1 MAKDINF
8 YVTKKNA
15 DLLKYDWNRKE
26 IAPIA
31 PIESRYLFDMVS
43 VSLLRLYRCE
53 CGFEYILIVS
63 DHFKNSHNHVQPVIN
78 QPKQQLVNSLTIS
91 SYSLVSPPETIMI
104 EVMSLETIYLIICT
118 NYSETSQLRISQIAD
133 MPWIVDKMFSPNLEN
148 LW

>member
-63 DHFKNSHNHVQPVIN
+63 DHFKNSRNHVQSVIN
-78 QPKQQLVNSLTIS
+78 QPKQQLVNSLIIS
-91 SYSLVSPPETIMI
+91 SYGLVSPPETIMI
-104 EVMSLETIYLIICT
+104 EVVSLETIYLIICT